1 MESCD
6 QQKSWREMEVN
17 RFRSNCVVFD
27 TNALIYAVKNK
38 VDLSEFKIVLPKVVI
53 DELKSL
59 EKRLSGED
67 KIAVRVALKIVE
79 KAEIVESESGDVGIL
94 EVARKMRSP
103 IVTNDKELR
112 KKAEKLGIPTA
123 YVKLGKIVVNL

>member
-1 MESCD
+1 
-6 QQKSWREMEVN
+6 MEVN
-17 RFRSNCVVFD
+17 RFGSNCVVFD

-38 VDLSEFKIVLPKVVI
+38 VDLSEFKIVLPKAVLE
-53 DELKSL
+53 ELKSL

-67 KIAVRVALKIVE
+67 KIAVRVALKIAE
-79 KAEIVESESGDVGIL
+79 KAEIVDSESGDAGIL
-94 EVARKMRSP
+94 EVAKRMCSP